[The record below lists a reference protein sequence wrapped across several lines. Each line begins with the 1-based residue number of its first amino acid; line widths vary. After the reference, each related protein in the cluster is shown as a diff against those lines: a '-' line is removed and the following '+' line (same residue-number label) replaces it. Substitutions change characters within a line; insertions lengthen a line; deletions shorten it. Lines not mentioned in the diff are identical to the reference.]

1 MNIDQLIR
9 EQLVAALQSPEGK
22 AAIRAA
28 LVEALPVATLAPVL
42 PMAAPDQRL
51 KTRHAAQL
59 ADCHPDTIRR
69 AIADGDLKASKP
81 KGSREYLIVLG
92 DLRRWMEER
101 GKTRGSE
108 GPVDLRGAVD
118 QAVRHLR
125 G

>member
-1 MNIDQLIR
+1 MSIDQLIR

-28 LVEALPVATLAPVL
+28 LVEALPAVPLAPVL
-42 PMAAPDQRL
+42 PMAPPDQRL

-69 AIADGDLKASKP
+69 AIAGGDLKASRP
-81 KGSREYLIVLG
+81 KSSREYLITVG

-101 GKTRGSE
+101 GNPRGSE
-108 GPVDLRGAVD
+108 GPVDVRAAVD
-118 QAVRHLR
+118 NAVRHLR